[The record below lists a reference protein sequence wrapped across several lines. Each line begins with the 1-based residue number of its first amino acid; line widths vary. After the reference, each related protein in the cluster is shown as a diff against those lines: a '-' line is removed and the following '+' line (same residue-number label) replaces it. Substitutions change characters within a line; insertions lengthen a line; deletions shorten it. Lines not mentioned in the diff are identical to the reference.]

1 MPIKS
6 FRGKMKDN
14 SATRIR
20 LSTSNGMTGWKVNKF
35 ELMGA
40 NMNEDV
46 EHVVKVWLLEPA
58 AGDYATEYDFDDA
71 RLLAAAFLRNTKA
84 ATAGYNDTVIVFDN
98 ITFNQDIWISHKDV
112 GGSTEE
118 CNYHLELEQVRLYKN
133 SQAVVTLKDIRANI
147 N

>member
-58 AGDYATEYDFDDA
+58 AGDHATEYDFDDA

-118 CNYHLELEQVRLYKN
+118 CNYHLELEQVRLDKN